1 MVVYSRTS
9 YLTKIGILSAIAVI
23 LMFFEVPVPM
33 IPAFLKLDA
42 SDLPAIVG
50 AFILGPMAG
59 VFIELIKNVLHLGS
73 TQTVG
78 IGEMANFLV
87 GVCFVVPA
95 GYFYQRN
102 PTATGASISLVVATF
117 SMTIAASLLNYFV
130 LIPLY
135 QTVLHFPLDQMIALG
150 TVANPHIIDLSSFIA
165 MAIAPFNI
173 IKGFIMSVFTM
184 MIYKRLSPI
193 LREG

>member
-1 MVVYSRTS
+1 MVYPGTR

-33 IPAFLKLDA
+33 MPSFLKLDA
-42 SDLPAIVG
+42 SELPAIIG

-59 VFIELIKNVLHLGS
+59 VFIELIKNILHLGS
-73 TQTVG
+73 TNTVG

-87 GVCFVVPA
+87 GVSFVAPA

-102 PTATGASISLVVATF
+102 STHKGAILSLVVATF
-117 SMTIAASLLNYFV
+117 SMMVSASILNYFV

-150 TVANPHIIDLSSFIA
+150 TVANPHIIDLSSFITL
-165 MAIAPFNI
+165 AIAPFNM
-173 IKGFIMSVFTM
+173 IKGFIISIFTM
-184 MIYKRLSPI
+184 MIYKKIFPI

>member
-1 MVVYSRTS
+1 MIYSNTR

-33 IPAFLKLDA
+33 MPGFLKLDV
-42 SDLPAIVG
+42 SELPAIIG
-50 AFILGPMAG
+50 AFVLGPMAG
-59 VFIELIKNVLHLGS
+59 VFIELIKNILHLGS
-73 TQTVG
+73 SQTVG

-87 GVCFVVPA
+87 GVSFVVPA
-95 GYFYQRN
+95 GYFYQKNRSQK
-102 PTATGASISLVVATF
+102 GAVLSLVVATF
-117 SMTIAASLLNYFV
+117 SMMIAASILNYFV

-150 TVANPHIIDLSSFIA
+150 TVANPHIIDLSSFIT

-173 IKGFIMSVFTM
+173 IKGFIISVFTM
-184 MIYKRLSPI
+184 MIYKKAFPI
-193 LREG
+193 LSEG